1 MQNITIYLRADSVNA
16 RVVDSF
22 NQILSTPPAI
32 TRGMRNY
39 LILKL
44 LDGEGAPLTGLNG
57 FSSWDFVIA
66 NDWITSTPP
75 QIRSRG
81 VSVNNNEIRIFL
93 DHTNTEELIGT
104 LGNQP
109 YMNLGAELAGF
120 ETGETTPGFLIQF
133 DIQIRNRRSEAGSGT
148 PVPVGDGSYSAGQI
162 NALIAGVSGA
172 QRNVQYANVP
182 IITPADKCGVVIWR
196 PWRSETISF
205 DGGVVNLSSKRL
217 DFELEITPM
226 ADVVLT
232 FADDVI
238 PLNAIPEQYAK
249 NSTSLFRV
257 RSLAGGGWLLKHIH
271 THVPADTP

>member
-1 MQNITIYLRADSVNA
+1 MQTITIYLRADSVNA

-32 TRGMRNY
+32 TRGMRSY
-39 LILKL
+39 LVLKL

-75 QIRSRG
+75 QIRSRN
-81 VSVNNNEIRIFL
+81 VSVSNNEIRILL
-93 DHTNTEELIGT
+93 DQTNTEELIGT

-120 ETGETTPGFLIQF
+120 EKDETTPGFLIQF
-133 DIQIRNRRSEAGSGT
+133 DMQMRNRRGEAGSGT
-148 PVPVGDGSYSAGQI
+148 PTPVTDGSYSAGQI

-172 QRNVQYANVP
+172 EKNVQYVNAP
-182 IITPADKCGVVIWR
+182 IITPAEKCSVLVLR
-196 PWRSETISF
+196 PWRNETLSF
-205 DGGVVNLSSKRL
+205 SRGVTDQSSKRL
-217 DFELEITPM
+217 EFELEITPTT
-226 ADVVLT
+226 DVALT

-238 PLNAIPEQYAK
+238 PLNTIPEQYAK
-249 NSTSLFRV
+249 NSTSLLRV

-271 THVPADTP
+271 TQIPASTP